1 MRVIFYDSSI
11 TPLMSGVSVLRSF
24 GNKLYQHAFPIYRP
38 VYAAYKA
45 YADHTERQ
53 LLRKILAPGAVA
65 VDAGANIG
73 IYSQFLA
80 RCVGPAGAVHSF
92 EPAPENFERLRT
104 AARGFSNMYLLQA
117 AVGECSGKAE
127 LYLSDTLN
135 VDHRT
140 YLTDNSARRVV
151 QTEIVALDDY
161 FKPGQRVDFIKMD
174 LQGYELHALRGAG
187 RVLADNP
194 QAKLLVEVWPY
205 GLKQAG
211 ANWVELIDALRGK
224 NMTVSEITTRGLE
237 PFRTDRIS
245 EVPDC
250 YVNVFASQR

>member
-45 YADHTERQ
+45 YADHAERQ

-80 RCVGPAGAVHSF
+80 RCVGPAGAVYSF
-92 EPAPENFERLRT
+92 EPAPENFERLHT

-117 AVGECSGKAE
+117 AVGERSGKAE

-151 QTEIVALDDY
+151 QTEMVALDDY

-174 LQGYELHALRGAG
+174 VQGYELHALRGAG

-194 QAKLLVEVWPY
+194 AVKLLLELWPY

-211 ANWVELIDALRGK
+211 TNWVELIDDLTKK
-224 NMTVSEITTRGLE
+224 NMTVSEVTRRGPVPLR
-237 PFRTDRIS
+237 PSSIS
-245 EVPDC
+245 EGPDC
-250 YVNVFASQR
+250 YVNLFASQR

>member
-1 MRVIFYDSSI
+1 MIALVSLFR
-11 TPLMSGVSVLRSF
+11 GV
-24 GNKLYQHAFPIYRP
+24 GNKIYEHAFPIYRP
-38 VYAAYKA
+38 IYAAYKA
-45 YADHTERQ
+45 YADHAERQ
-53 LLRKILAPGAVA
+53 LLRQILVPGAVA

-80 RCVGPAGAVHSF
+80 RCVGPAGAVYSF
-92 EPAPENFERLRT
+92 EPAPENFERLCA

-117 AVGECSGKAE
+117 AVGERSGRSE

-151 QTEIVALDDY
+151 QIEMVALDDY

-194 QAKLLVEVWPY
+194 AAKLLLELWPY

-211 ANWVELIDALRGK
+211 TNWVELIDALTSK
-224 NMTVSEITTRGLE
+224 NMTVSEVTRHGRVPL
-237 PFRTDRIS
+237 RLGSIS
-245 EVPDC
+245 EDPDC
-250 YVNVFASQR
+250 YVNLFASQS

>member
-24 GNKLYQHAFPIYRP
+24 GNKIYQHAFPIYRP

-45 YADHTERQ
+45 YADHAERQ
-53 LLRKILAPGAVA
+53 LLRQILVPGAVA
-65 VDAGANIG
+65 IDAGANIG

-80 RCVGPAGAVHSF
+80 RCVGSEGVVYSF
-92 EPAPENFERLRT
+92 EPAPENFERLRA
-104 AARGFSNMYLLQA
+104 AARGFSNMCLLQA
-117 AVGECSGKAE
+117 AVGERSGKSE

-140 YLTDNSARRVV
+140 YSIGNSSRRVIQV
-151 QTEIVALDDY
+151 EMVALDEY
-161 FKPGQRVDFIKMD
+161 FKPRQRVDLIKMD
-174 LQGYELHALRGAG
+174 IQGYELHALRGAG

-194 QAKLLVEVWPY
+194 AVKLLLEFWPY

-211 ANWVELIDALRGK
+211 TNWVDLVDALRTK
-224 NMTVSEITTRGLE
+224 NMTVAEVTSRGLV
-237 PFRTDRIS
+237 PLRSSSIS
-245 EVPDC
+245 EDPDF
-250 YVNVFASQR
+250 YVNLFASQC